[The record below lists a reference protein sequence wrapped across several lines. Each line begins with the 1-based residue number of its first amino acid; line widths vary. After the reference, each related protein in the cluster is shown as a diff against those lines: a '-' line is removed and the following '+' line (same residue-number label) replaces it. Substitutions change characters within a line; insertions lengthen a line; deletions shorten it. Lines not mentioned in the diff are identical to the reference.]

1 MEGTVGR
8 RQRISHM
15 AETRPK
21 PKEIYEGCCR
31 HDDSA
36 WDLVFQLCVQRGKRA
51 GLGDAA
57 RDIAQ
62 DVVLELING
71 KIRRVENPDGFN
83 AFVRQMMSF
92 AIINH
97 LRNPREKTDPEPV
110 TDPTDP
116 DPSPEDRVSSGQIQ
130 QFVWDILADLGP
142 RCRRVLQLS
151 TTGYKHREIA
161 DLLDVPINTVSTWVR
176 RCIQRFQEHPR
187 FATVKQEWR

>member
-1 MEGTVGR
+1 MAKR
-8 RQRISHM
+8 RL
-15 AETRPK
+15 T

-31 HDDSA
+31 NDEGA
-36 WDLVFQLCVQRGKRA
+36 WGIVFQVCVQRGKRA
-51 GLGDAA
+51 GLGDTA

-83 AFVRQMMSF
+83 AFIRQMMSF

-110 TDPTDP
+110 TDKAAP
-116 DPSPEDRVSSGQIQ
+116 DQSPEDRLSSRQMQ
-130 QFVWDILADLGP
+130 QSVWDILADLGP

-151 TTGYKHREIA
+151 TTGYKHKEIA
-161 DLLDVPINTVSTWVR
+161 DLLGVPLNTVSTWVR

-187 FATVKQEWR
+187 FTTVKEEWR